1 MTGFRTI
8 PIDSTI
14 CDQARR
20 TLKSPQY
27 GHPAHV
33 ETAAGYG
40 PCRSCLKQFRV
51 GEDERLLFTY
61 DPFAGL
67 DAYPSPGP
75 VFIHAQRCEAFSSPE
90 EFPEELRDL
99 PLTLEA
105 YGDDRVILHRERPSA
120 SEIEAAIKSS
130 FATSGVKYIHVRN
143 TEAGCFIARIE
154 RVVTPA

>member
-8 PIDSTI
+8 PIDPTI

-27 GHPAHV
+27 GHPVHV

-67 DAYPSPGP
+67 DAYPSP
-75 VFIHAQRCEAFSSPE
+75 ARCSFTPSTARRSPARKN
-90 EFPEELRDL
+90 FL
-99 PLTLEA
+99 
-105 YGDDRVILHRERPSA
+105 
-120 SEIEAAIKSS
+120 KS
-130 FATSGVKYIHVRN
+130 
-143 TEAGCFIARIE
+143 
-154 RVVTPA
+154 